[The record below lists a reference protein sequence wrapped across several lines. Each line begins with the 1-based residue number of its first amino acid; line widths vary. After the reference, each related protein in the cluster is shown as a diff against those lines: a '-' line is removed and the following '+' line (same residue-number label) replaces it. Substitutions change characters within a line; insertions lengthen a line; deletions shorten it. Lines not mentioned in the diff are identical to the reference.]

1 MEIAVVTQPDQI
13 YNDSFKIL
21 LIYPNSQVKNL
32 LNEYLKTLEKEVS
45 IYLYEEQFDNHNPEW
60 LMATINQSDFVYYD
74 MDNTPS
80 TVKFLDSYILSKNKT
95 YWLTQ
100 GEHLVYNKL
109 SMNKVYNLDF
119 IQQLIGGI
127 SEV

>member
-100 GEHLVYNKL
+100 GENLFYNFL
-109 SMNKVYNLDF
+109 SRKRLYNYDQLTDK
-119 IQQLIGGI
+119 IGGLIG
-127 SEV
+127 

>member
-21 LIYPNSQVKNL
+21 LIYPNTQVKNL

-74 MDNTPS
+74 MDNTPP

-100 GEHLVYNKL
+100 GENLFYTFLSRKRLYNYDQLTDK
-109 SMNKVYNLDF
+109 
-119 IQQLIGGI
+119 IGGLIG
-127 SEV
+127 

>member
-13 YNDSFKIL
+13 YNDSFKIR
-21 LIYPNSQVKNL
+21 LIYPNTQVKNL

-74 MDNTPS
+74 MDNTPP

-100 GEHLVYNKL
+100 GENLFYNFL
-109 SMNKVYNLDF
+109 SRKRLYNYDQLTDK
-119 IQQLIGGI
+119 IGGLIG
-127 SEV
+127 

>member
-21 LIYPNSQVKNL
+21 LIYPNTQVKNL

-45 IYLYEEQFDNHNPEW
+45 IYLYEEQFDTHNPEW

-74 MDNTPS
+74 MDNTPP

-100 GEHLVYNKL
+100 GENLFYTFLSRKRLYNYDQLTDK
-109 SMNKVYNLDF
+109 
-119 IQQLIGGI
+119 IGGLIG
-127 SEV
+127 

>member
-13 YNDSFKIL
+13 YNDSFKVL
-21 LIYPNSQVKNL
+21 LIYPNTQVKNL
-32 LNEYLKTLEKEVS
+32 LNEYLKTLEKDVS

-60 LMATINQSDFVYYD
+60 LMTTINKSDFVYYD
-74 MDNTPS
+74 MDNTPP

-100 GEHLVYNKL
+100 GENLFYTFLSRKRLYNYDQLTDK
-109 SMNKVYNLDF
+109 
-119 IQQLIGGI
+119 IGGLIG
-127 SEV
+127 

>member
-13 YNDSFKIL
+13 YNDSFKVL
-21 LIYPNSQVKNL
+21 LIYPNTQVKNL
-32 LNEYLKTLEKEVS
+32 LNEYLKTLEKDVS

-74 MDNTPS
+74 MDNTPP

-100 GEHLVYNKL
+100 GENLFYTFLSRKRLYNYDQLTDK
-109 SMNKVYNLDF
+109 
-119 IQQLIGGI
+119 IGGLIG
-127 SEV
+127 

>member
-21 LIYPNSQVKNL
+21 LIYPNTQVKNL
-32 LNEYLKTLEKEVS
+32 LNEYLKTLEKDVS

-74 MDNTPS
+74 MDNTPP

-100 GEHLVYNKL
+100 GENLFYTFLSRKRLYNYDQLTDK
-109 SMNKVYNLDF
+109 
-119 IQQLIGGI
+119 IGGLIG
-127 SEV
+127 

>member
-21 LIYPNSQVKNL
+21 LIYPNTQVKNL
-32 LNEYLKTLEKEVS
+32 LNEYLKTLEKDVS

-60 LMATINQSDFVYYD
+60 LMTTINKSDFVYYD
-74 MDNTPS
+74 MDNTPP

-100 GEHLVYNKL
+100 GENLFYTFLSRKRLYNYDQLTDK
-109 SMNKVYNLDF
+109 
-119 IQQLIGGI
+119 IGGLIG
-127 SEV
+127 

>member
-21 LIYPNSQVKNL
+21 LIYPNTQIKNL
-32 LNEYLKTLEKEVS
+32 LNEYLKTLEKDVS

-74 MDNTPS
+74 MDNTPP

-100 GEHLVYNKL
+100 GENMFYTFLSRKRLYNYDQLTDK
-109 SMNKVYNLDF
+109 
-119 IQQLIGGI
+119 IGGLIG
-127 SEV
+127 

>member
-21 LIYPNSQVKNL
+21 LIYPNTQVKNL

-45 IYLYEEQFDNHNPEW
+45 IYLYEEQFDTHNPEW
-60 LMATINQSDFVYYD
+60 LMATIKQSDFVYYD
-74 MDNTPS
+74 MDNTPP

-100 GEHLVYNKL
+100 GENLFYTFLSRKRLYNYDQLTDK
-109 SMNKVYNLDF
+109 
-119 IQQLIGGI
+119 IGGLIG
-127 SEV
+127 